1 MKKILP
7 ILSIILGLAAC
18 NDKAT
23 LDNSR
28 VHYVTYEGRKFEV
41 RVAPTEKPN
50 EYRLLVVR
58 ATLVINPD
66 PERERERDSAIAWKA
81 IQVVCK
87 GGRPQV
93 LEHNLIDNVNFMT
106 RFRCA

>member
-1 MKKILP
+1 MKRILP
-7 ILSIILGLAAC
+7 ILLAIFGLAAC

-28 VHYVTYEGRKFEV
+28 VRYITYEGRKFEV
-41 RVAPTEKPN
+41 RVAATDVPN

-58 ATLVINPD
+58 ATLVVNPD
-66 PERERERDSAIAWKA
+66 PERERARDSAVAWEA
-81 IQVVCK
+81 IQQVCK
-87 GGRPQV
+87 GGNPQV

>member
-1 MKKILP
+1 MKGKLP
-7 ILSIILGLAAC
+7 LLLAILGLAAC

-23 LDNSR
+23 LDHSR
-28 VHYVTYEGRKFEV
+28 VRYITYEGRKFEV
-41 RVAPTEKPN
+41 RVAPTDVPN

-58 ATLVINPD
+58 ATLVVNPD
-66 PERERERDSAIAWKA
+66 PERERARDSAVAWEA
-81 IQVVCK
+81 IQQVCK
-87 GGRPQV
+87 GGNPQV

>member
-1 MKKILP
+1 MKRILP
-7 ILSIILGLAAC
+7 ILLAIFGLAAC

-28 VHYVTYEGRKFEV
+28 VRYVTYEGRKYEV
-41 RVAPTEKPN
+41 RVAPTGTPN

-66 PERERERDSAIAWKA
+66 PERERERDSAVAWQV
-81 IQVVCK
+81 IPVVCK
-87 GGRPQV
+87 GGQPQV
-93 LEHNLIDNVNFMT
+93 LDHNLVDDVNFVI